1 MKLTKWAR
9 EIKCLVVCA
18 SLHAEQWR
26 AVGRCAVA
34 SALWTLWRTSS
45 PGVGNDP
52 HLILGS
58 SDVTEA
64 YIPSALLSVLFLNRS
79 IACEKEKDQN

>member
-1 MKLTKWAR
+1 M
-9 EIKCLVVCA
+9 
-18 SLHAEQWR
+18 
-26 AVGRCAVA
+26 A

-52 HLILGS
+52 HLTLKS
-58 SDVTEA
+58 SDITEA